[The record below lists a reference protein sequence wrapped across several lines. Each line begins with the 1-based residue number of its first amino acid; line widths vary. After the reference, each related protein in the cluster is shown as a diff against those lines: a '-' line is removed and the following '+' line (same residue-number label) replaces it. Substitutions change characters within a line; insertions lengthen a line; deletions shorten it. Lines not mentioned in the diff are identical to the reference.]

1 MHIEGEGS
9 ALPFRPQAAIS
20 ACNPLKLRWRP
31 TVADDKKTPTWG
43 YHPVEPAR
51 IFQLKVGEKLP
62 EGWHDAPVAQEQRA
76 GTNTTSDE
84 DPGKSQALEAA
95 VAWIRELEQIIEQG
109 KHENAELREELK
121 GADEEADAAAAQVK
135 LLSEERNALKVQAE
149 KLAAENEQLRAGHVA
164 KPKTSKG
171 Q

>member
-1 MHIEGEGS
+1 M
-9 ALPFRPQAAIS
+9 
-20 ACNPLKLRWRP
+20 
-31 TVADDKKTPTWG
+31 ADKTPTWG
-43 YHPVEPAR
+43 YHPVEPAK
-51 IFQLKVGEKLP
+51 IFHLKPGEKLP
-62 EGWHDAPVAQEQRA
+62 EGWHDAPVAQERVA
-76 GTNTTSDE
+76 GTNTTAGA

-95 VAWIRELEQIIEQG
+95 LERIRQLEQVIEQG
-109 KHENAELREELK
+109 KRENAELREELK

-135 LLSEERNALKVQAE
+135 LLSEERDALKAQAE